1 MPAIKPTAYQVQ
13 VKIFEAAGC
22 RYVRTQGDHLV
33 YSCPGAMR
41 PVVIPKYQE
50 VPAFI
55 IKNNMKVIGM
65 TRGEL
70 YHIKLTILSFRASEA
85 RHGIQYYQWFPGYRL
100 SPVRRFE

>member
-1 MPAIKPTAYQVQ
+1 MSAIRPTTYQVQ

-22 RYVRTQGDHLV
+22 RYIRTHGDHLI
-33 YSCPGAMR
+33 YAYLGAIR

-65 TRGEL
+65 TRD
-70 YHIKLTILSFRASEA
+70 
-85 RHGIQYYQWFPGYRL
+85 QYFKFLGDI
-100 SPVRRFE
+100 

>member
-1 MPAIKPTAYQVQ
+1 MSAIRPTTYQIQ

-33 YSCPGAMR
+33 YSYPGAIR

-65 TRGEL
+65 TRD
-70 YHIKLTILSFRASEA
+70 
-85 RHGIQYYQWFPGYRL
+85 QYFQFL
-100 SPVRRFE
+100 ENI

>member
-1 MPAIKPTAYQVQ
+1 MPAIRSTTYQVQ
-13 VKIFEAAGC
+13 IKIFEAAGC

-33 YSCPGAMR
+33 YSYPGAVR

-65 TRGEL
+65 TRDQ
-70 YHIKLTILSFRASEA
+70 YFQILES
-85 RHGIQYYQWFPGYRL
+85 I
-100 SPVRRFE
+100 

>member
-1 MPAIKPTAYQVQ
+1 MPAIRPTTYQTQ

-33 YSCPGAMR
+33 YSYPGALR

-55 IKNNMKVIGM
+55 IKNNMKVMGM
-65 TRGEL
+65 TRD
-70 YHIKLTILSFRASEA
+70 
-85 RHGIQYYQWFPGYRL
+85 QYFQFL
-100 SPVRRFE
+100 KNI

>member
-1 MPAIKPTAYQVQ
+1 MSAIKPTTYQVQ

-55 IKNNMKVIGM
+55 IKNNMKVIGI
-65 TRGEL
+65 TRD
-70 YHIKLTILSFRASEA
+70 
-85 RHGIQYYQWFPGYRL
+85 QYFQFL
-100 SPVRRFE
+100 KNI